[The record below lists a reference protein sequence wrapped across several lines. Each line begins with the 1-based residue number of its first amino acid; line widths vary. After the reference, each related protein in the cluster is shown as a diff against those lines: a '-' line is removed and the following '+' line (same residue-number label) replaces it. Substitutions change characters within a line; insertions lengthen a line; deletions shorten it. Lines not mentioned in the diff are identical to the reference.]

1 MTVFYFTNL
10 SFPDGG
16 MASGNRVLHLARGL
30 VSKGIKV
37 IVLSPF
43 SDSGKAERF
52 ERDGIVFHSFCRGH
66 NEGLRQKIVSSFLYP
81 LKAFRVLRREREKET
96 LIYSY
101 TGNIFHEVAACLFSR
116 LLKMPIAREGCEFPY
131 TVLAHAPRILQWLEV
146 KFCMR
151 FYAGVVA
158 ITQSLEEYYRKVA
171 RRGCDVIHIP
181 MTVDCD
187 RFAGQVE
194 RPFDFDY
201 IAYTGSM
208 NRKGGGVDVLV
219 KAFSILAKDYPDL
232 HLVLIG
238 KGSFRRQDELLGL
251 SSADVRKRIHCLFSG
266 TIPADDMPR
275 YIKNAKILTMLPSL
289 TFQQEGCFP
298 TKLGEYL
305 ASGVPTLV
313 TQIGIPAKILVNR
326 ENVFFTPPDDPVRAK
341 EILSEMLVDY
351 ATAKGVAGSAMGFAK
366 QHFHYALFANQMA
379 DWVSRIIGGGK

>member
-1 MTVFYFTNL
+1 MTIFYFTNL

-16 MASGNRVLHLARGL
+16 MASGNRVFNLARGL

-43 SDSGKAERF
+43 SDFGKAERF
-52 ERDGIVFHSFCRGH
+52 ERDGIVFYSFCHGH
-66 NEGLRQKIVSSFLYP
+66 NEGLKQKIVSSFLYP
-81 LKAFRVLRREREKET
+81 LKAFRVLRREREKEA

-116 LLKMPIAREGCEFPY
+116 ILKMPIAREGCEFPY

-151 FYAGVVA
+151 FYVGVVA
-158 ITQSLEEYYRKVA
+158 ITHALEEYYRKVT

-187 RFAGQVE
+187 RFAGRVE

-208 NRKGGGVDVLV
+208 NRQGGGVDALV
-219 KAFSILAKDYPDL
+219 KAFSLLAKDYPEL

-238 KGSFRRQDELLGL
+238 KGSSRRQGELLGQ
-251 SSADVRKRIHCLFSG
+251 SPVNVRKRIHCLFSG

-275 YIKNAKILTMLPSL
+275 YIKNAKILVMLPSP

-313 TQIGIPAKILVNR
+313 TQIGVPAKILVDR
-326 ENVFFTPPDDPVRAK
+326 ENVFFTPPNDPARAAK
-341 EILSEMLVDY
+341 ILREILVEY
-351 ATAKGVAGSAMGFAK
+351 ASAKDVAVSGMGFARR
-366 QHFHYALFANQMA
+366 HFHYALFANQMA
-379 DWVSRIIGGGK
+379 DWVSRIVSGGK